1 MSNFKNF
8 LDKVLAPIRGGAGA
22 EAVITVPKADEPAP
36 PPAVSEDELERRY
49 VEVMNALFNDAKSSD
64 MMRVFTDVV
73 TWKLAVVGH
82 YWGPAATADVV
93 RRLGAHLA
101 SLAEAEQAQREAD
114 AAKEAGHRPN

>member
-22 EAVITVPKADEPAP
+22 GAVITVPKADEPAP
-36 PPAVSEDELERRY
+36 PPAVSEEELERRY
-49 VEVMNALFNDAKSSD
+49 VEVMNALFNDAKSRD
-64 MMRVFTDVV
+64 MMRVFTDVM

-82 YWGPAATADVV
+82 YWGQAATADVV
-93 RRLGAHLA
+93 RRFGAHLA